1 MSERQHAELTPE
13 EQRVNTRAVLAHVL
27 PFAIWLTMMV
37 WLDDPAWNYNAR
49 TIGGLVLLAL
59 FRPWRWY
66 PKLNLRNIP
75 AALGVGVLIFVV
87 WVGFETPWVARH
99 APAVTEWYDRLFVDL
114 THPFKT
120 RELYEMPLSA
130 ESPDVRESVAL
141 GLPNVERTK
150 VPYEVIEEG
159 EHAGL
164 HVYDPRVT
172 GLLNFWIHMLGT
184 SVIIAIIEE
193 FFFRGFLYRWMLGS
207 PFFKIDAGR
216 LHWPMLLIISAFFG
230 IEHFEWMAGIICGIV
245 FGLLYIKT
253 RDIWAAIIAHG
264 TTNFLLGLYVIKYGA
279 YQFW

>member
-1 MSERQHAELTPE
+1 MSERQHEELTPE
-13 EQRVNTRAVLAHVL
+13 EQSENSKAVLAHIL

-49 TIGGLVLLAL
+49 TLGGLVLLVA

-66 PKLNLRNIP
+66 PKLNVRNLP
-75 AALGVGVLIFVV
+75 AALAVGVLIFFV
-87 WVGFETPWVARH
+87 WVGLETPWVSRH

-114 THPFKT
+114 TRPFKT
-120 RELYEMPLSA
+120 RELYEMPLSV
-130 ESPDVRESVAL
+130 ESSDVRESVAM
-141 GLPNVERTK
+141 GLPNVERTM

-164 HVYDPRVT
+164 HVYDPRVS
-172 GLLNFWIHMLGT
+172 GLLNFWIHMIGT

-207 PFFKIDAGR
+207 PFFRIDAGK
-216 LHWPMLLIISAFFG
+216 LHWPMLMAISIFFG
-230 IEHFEWMAGIICGIV
+230 IEHFEWMAGIICGIA

-264 TTNFLLGLYVIKYGA
+264 TTNFLLGLYLTKYNA